1 MKITL
6 NENSSFEILSTVA
19 NGKTMICIAP
29 DSSYVSIGD
38 YVEFAAD
45 GVKTLARVFMSD
57 RYGDLERL
65 KEIADILGVK
75 PESIPVITSFYDR
88 RKCKWEEEKA

>member
-6 NENSSFEILSTVA
+6 NEKSSFEILSTVA
-19 NGKTMICIAP
+19 NGKTIICIAP

-38 YVEFAAD
+38 YVEFAAE
-45 GVKTLARVFMSD
+45 GEKTLAKVFMAD

-65 KEIADILGVK
+65 KKVADILGIK
-75 PESIPVITSFYDR
+75 PESIPVITSFYDC
-88 RKCKWEEEKA
+88 RKVKWEEEEA